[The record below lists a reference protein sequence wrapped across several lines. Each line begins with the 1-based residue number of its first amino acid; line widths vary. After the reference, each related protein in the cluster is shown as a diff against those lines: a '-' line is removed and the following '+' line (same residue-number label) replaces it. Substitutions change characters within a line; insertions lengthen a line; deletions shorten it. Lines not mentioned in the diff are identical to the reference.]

1 MLNWVFDFA
10 TCFFDVS
17 MSKAVERYHQSS
29 YGQNETNQSPN
40 MDQNTYEEY
49 LKLKERA
56 EALQQSQRHVLGEDL
71 AKLGIKELDQLEHVL
86 DGTLKQIRHKKNHSL
101 CDQLSDLQQKERSLL
116 ELNAALM
123 SKLEG
128 SGSPPQSTWHLQHEV
143 NARYQHT
150 HFLEPNNN
158 TPEIRLVRIR
168 LLNVEGKAKS
178 QSLGSIGVYR
188 SESGRSEWQRVAPYQ
203 RGRRFHPIG
212 WRWGMKPNRSGL
224 GEGRTAPGVRLGA
237 RHGGG
242 ELGSIQVVIGEPT
255 VVEGRA
261 SLQPGLEVHR
271 RCRRMG

>member
-1 MLNWVFDFA
+1 MGRGKVELKRIENKINRQVTFA
-10 TCFFDVS
+10 KRRNGLLKKAYELSVLCDAEVALIIFSSKGKLYEFCSTSS

-158 TPEIRLVRIR
+158 TPEIRSYDSIVTADNVRE
-168 LLNVEGKAKS
+168 NANGMMM
-178 QSLGSIGVYR
+178 
-188 SESGRSEWQRVAPYQ
+188 SEWM
-203 RGRRFHPIG
+203 H
-212 WRWGMKPNRSGL
+212 
-224 GEGRTAPGVRLGA
+224 
-237 RHGGG
+237 
-242 ELGSIQVVIGEPT
+242 
-255 VVEGRA
+255 
-261 SLQPGLEVHR
+261 
-271 RCRRMG
+271 